1 MFDNL
6 KKKLGSFRKDA
17 EAAAEENVEEVSE
30 EGPADVSEEEL
41 DDDSPAPADE
51 DAVDDAS
58 ADAASD
64 AEPDEPPSEEAI
76 ADAEADSV
84 ESDGAEADSVESDGA
99 EADSVESDSAE
110 ADSVESDG
118 AEADDTVADRAP
130 GDADSE
136 PIDVAEPDSDSDG
149 AASGSPDVA
158 EADTVADPES
168 SSTEP
173 VASPEPTESSEPA
186 GEPEPDAEPA
196 PETEVDAESVS
207 EPEGEGA
214 AEPTATESD
223 AEPEPEP
230 EVPPP
235 EQRSS
240 PMTGSPMTGGSSS
253 SQRST
258 GRSTTESQPADD
270 DGGQAVEDGEDT
282 GIGRKA
288 KSLVKGKFVID
299 EGDLDGPLHELELA
313 LLSGDVEM
321 GVAEEILDNIREE
334 LVGETRTFTTSTG
347 QVVEEALRDAI
358 YDVISVGQF
367 DFDERIA
374 IEDKPVTIV
383 FTGVNGV
390 GKTTSI
396 AKMSR
401 YFEERGYSTVM
412 ANGDTY
418 RAGANEQIQEHADA
432 LDTKCISHQQGGDP
446 AAVLYDAVEYAEAND
461 IDIVLGD
468 TAGRLH
474 TDEGLMDQLEKIGRV
489 VDPDMTLFVDEAVAG
504 QDAVNRAREFNEA
517 VEMDG
522 AILTKADADSN
533 GGAAIS
539 IAHVTG
545 KPILFL
551 GTGQEYDHLERFDPE
566 EMADRLIED

>member
-6 KKKLGSFRKDA
+6 KDKFGSFRKDA
-17 EAAAEENVEEVSE
+17 EEAAEENVEDVDESE
-30 EGPADVSEEEL
+30 LAEDELAEGERA
-41 DDDSPAPADE
+41 AGA
-51 DAVDDAS
+51 DAS
-58 ADAASD
+58 TPGA
-64 AEPDEPPSEEAI
+64 PDTIPEE
-76 ADAEADSV
+76 
-84 ESDGAEADSVESDGA
+84 
-99 EADSVESDSAE
+99 SAE
-110 ADSVESDG
+110 A
-118 AEADDTVADRAP
+118 
-130 GDADSE
+130 
-136 PIDVAEPDSDSDG
+136 AEPR
-149 AASGSPDVA
+149 
-158 EADTVADPES
+158 ADPDAAAATDTA
-168 SSTEP
+168 STR
-173 VASPEPTESSEPA
+173 A
-186 GEPEPDAEPA
+186 EPDAETDSQVSDAQESPA
-196 PETEVDAESVS
+196 AATADPSPTPEDEQEFEAAPASGPEADFDEPGPEADSAESASDDTEAADADAET
-207 EPEGEGA
+207 PEDEA
-214 AEPTATESD
+214 DENN
-223 AEPEPEP
+223 
-230 EVPPP
+230 
-235 EQRSS
+235 
-240 PMTGSPMTGGSSS
+240 
-253 SQRST
+253 ST
-258 GRSTTESQPADD
+258 GF
-270 DGGQAVEDGEDT
+270 
-282 GIGRKA
+282 GRKA
-288 KSLVKGKFVID
+288 RSLVRGKFVI
-299 EGDLDGPLHELELA
+299 EEEDLEGPLHELELA
-313 LLSGDVEM
+313 LLSSDVEM
-321 GVAEEILDNIREE
+321 SVAEEILDNIRDE

-347 QVVEEALRDAI
+347 DVVEEALRDAI

-396 AKMSR
+396 AKLSR

-432 LDTKCISHQQGGDP
+432 LDTKLISHEQGGDP

-461 IDIVLGD
+461 VDIVLGD

-474 TDEGLMDQLEKIGRV
+474 TNEGLMDQLEKIGRV

-504 QDAVNRAREFNEA
+504 QDAVNRAREFDEA

-551 GTGQEYDHLERFDPE
+551 GVGQGYDDLERFDPE
-566 EMADRLIED
+566 EMADRLLEE